1 VEGGGAHGHVPPV
14 GEDDEGVE
22 EEAEKD
28 QVEAFEVAVLV
39 KAVAHQEEDQKLGQ
53 GAGHLRGEEAPV
65 GPVGQPPFQE
75 GGQKEGPGRPELYS
89 SEVLGPGSE
98 GEGEAEAEEGCEKV
112 ERDTDPSF
120 AAR

>member
-1 VEGGGAHGHVPPV
+1 MPPV
-14 GEDDEGVE
+14 GEDHQGVE
-22 EEAEKD
+22 EKAQEH
-28 QVEAFEVAVLV
+28 QVEAFQVAVLV

-65 GPVGQPPFQE
+65 SPVGQPPFQE
-75 GGQKEGPGRPELYS
+75 GGQEKGPGRLELYS
-89 SEVLGPGSE
+89 SEVLEPGSE
-98 GEGEAEAEEGCEKV
+98 GKGEAEAEEGCEKV